1 LLRDSGL
8 FNAFAGGSLA
18 QSRGRGGGGSRLAQI
33 LVTGAA
39 GFIGRALCRGLVER
53 GHRVR
58 GLTRG
63 PGEPIPG
70 VELRP
75 AGEIGPHTAWLEHL
89 AAVDT
94 VIHLATRAHRPAS
107 GETARREPEAAA
119 ALARA
124 ATAHGVRRLVL
135 MSSIRAMGESTRPG
149 APFCP
154 EDPPLPREPYGAAKL
169 AIEHALAAAARETG
183 LELVV
188 LRPPLVY
195 GPAVKANFRALM
207 RLIAS
212 GLPLPF
218 ANIDNRRSLIFLDN
232 LVDVTAVAVVHP
244 AAAGKVLL
252 VRDAVELST
261 PELIRELAA
270 GLGRPARLFTLP
282 EAGFA
287 ALRRLPA
294 LGPLF
299 ARLTLSLQVDDAATR
314 RLLDWTPPVS
324 PETGLAA
331 TARDFRDI
339 R

>member
-1 LLRDSGL
+1 L
-8 FNAFAGGSLA
+8 
-18 QSRGRGGGGSRLAQI
+18 RLAQI

-63 PGEPIPG
+63 PADPIPG

-75 AGEIGPHTAWLEHL
+75 VGEIGPHTAWPEHL

-94 VIHLATRAHRPAS
+94 VVHLATRAHRPAADI
-107 GETARREPEAAA
+107 TPRREAQAAA

-124 ATAHGVRRLVL
+124 AAAHGVRRLVL
-135 MSSIRAMGESTRPG
+135 MSSIRAMGEATRPG
-149 APFCP
+149 APFRP
-154 EDPPLPREPYGAAKL
+154 EDPPLPGESYGAAKL
-169 AIEHALAAAARETG
+169 AIERAGLSAARETG
-183 LELVV
+183 LDLVI

-207 RLIAS
+207 RLVAS
-212 GLPLPF
+212 GVPLPF
-218 ANIDNRRSLIFLDN
+218 AWIDNRRSLIFVDN
-232 LVDVTAVAVVHP
+232 LIDVTTLVVVHP

-252 VRDAVELST
+252 ARDAVDLST
-261 PELIRELAA
+261 PEMIRELAA
-270 GLGRPARLFTLP
+270 GLGRPARLFALP

-299 ARLTLSLQVDDAATR
+299 ARLTLWLQADDEATR
-314 RLLDWTPPVS
+314 RLFDWTPPVS
-324 PETGLAA
+324 TETGLAA

>member
-8 FNAFAGGSLA
+8 FNAFASRSLA

-33 LVTGAA
+33 LVTGAG
-39 GFIGRALCRGLVER
+39 GFIGRALCRGLAER

-63 PGEPIPG
+63 SAESIPG

-75 AGEIGPHTAWLEHL
+75 VGEIGPHTAWEEHL
-89 AAVDT
+89 AVVDT
-94 VIHLATRAHRPAS
+94 VVHLATRAHRPAA
-107 GETARREPEAAA
+107 GMDPRREAQSAA
-119 ALARA
+119 ALARSA
-124 ATAHGVRRLVL
+124 AAHGVRRLVL
-135 MSSIRAMGESTRPG
+135 MSSIRAMGEATRPG
-149 APFCP
+149 APFRP
-154 EDPPLPREPYGAAKL
+154 EDPPLPGEPYGAAKL

-183 LELVV
+183 LDLVM

-207 RLIAS
+207 RLVAS

-232 LVDVTAVAVVHP
+232 LVDVTALAAVHP
-244 AAAGKVLL
+244 ATAGNVLL
-252 VRDAVELST
+252 VRDAVDLST
-261 PELIRELAA
+261 PELIGELAA
-270 GLGRPARLFTLP
+270 GLGRPVRLFAPP
-282 EAGFA
+282 EPGFA

-294 LGPLF
+294 LGPIIS
-299 ARLTLSLQVDDAATR
+299 RLTLSLQIDDDVTR

-331 TARDFRDI
+331 TARDFRD
-339 R
+339 RR

>member
-1 LLRDSGL
+1 
-8 FNAFAGGSLA
+8 
-18 QSRGRGGGGSRLAQI
+18 
-33 LVTGAA
+33 VTGAA
-39 GFIGRALCRGLVER
+39 GFIGRVLCRGLVER

-63 PGEPIPG
+63 PAEPIPG

-75 AGEIGPHTAWLEHL
+75 VGEIGPHTAWTEHL

-94 VIHLATRAHRPAS
+94 VIHLATRAHRPAPAM
-107 GETARREPEAAA
+107 TARREAESAS

-124 ATAHGVRRLVL
+124 AAARSVHRLVF
-135 MSSIRAMGESTRPG
+135 MSSIRAMGEATRPG
-149 APFCP
+149 APFRP
-154 EDPPLPREPYGAAKL
+154 EDQPLPGEAYGAGKL

-183 LELVV
+183 PELVI

-207 RLIAS
+207 RLVAS

-218 ANIDNRRSLIFLDN
+218 ANIDNRRSLVFLDN
-232 LVDVTAVAVVHP
+232 LVDVTALVAVHP
-244 AAAGKVLL
+244 AVAGKVLL
-252 VRDAVELST
+252 VRDAVDLSA
-261 PELIRELAA
+261 PELIRELAT
-270 GLGRPARLFTLP
+270 GLGRPVRLFALP
-282 EAGFA
+282 EAGVA

-299 ARLTLSLQVDDAATR
+299 SRLTLSLQADDEATR

-331 TARDFRDI
+331 TARDFRDN